1 MSDSS
6 TNRDSR
12 SAGDTRTGGGGSTAG
27 DSRIAAVGRLAWF
40 PAGRR
45 SKWVILVFWL
55 IVAAAVAGP
64 AGKLMGA
71 QKNDAVSWL
80 PGSAESTKVIQA
92 SGQFQP
98 KDELPATVV
107 YERPGGV
114 TPADLASVKAQMA
127 RFDALKPVVRPS
139 VGPIPSQDRQALQ
152 VQVPIVAGSAGWDA
166 LSAAVTQMR
175 SIAKASPAGLS
186 VHFTGAGGVAA
197 DSSAAFSGIDG
208 KLLYSALAVV
218 IFILLITYRS
228 PILWLLPVISAGLA
242 LTVAQAVVYALATN
256 GLTVNAQSA
265 GILTVLVFGAGTD
278 YALLLVARYREEL
291 RRHEDRHEAMAF
303 ALHRVGPAIFASG
316 ATVIAGMLCLLVA
329 SMNSTQGLGPVAA
342 VGIAV
347 GLMVMLTLLPALLV
361 IFGRWFFWPVHP
373 TFGSA
378 DHTATGVWSRVG
390 TRIARAPRAIWI
402 ATSAALLVAA
412 LGVLQ
417 LNAVGLQNKDSL
429 LGNPDSVV
437 GEQVLAA
444 HFPAGSGQPVIVIAN
459 ADRAKEVGAAMAG
472 VSGISSVAPPVVK
485 GDRALLA
492 GTLAVAPDSQASIDT
507 VALVRDAVHQVPGAQ
522 AIAGGDSATRG
533 DTLAASSRDNKVI
546 IPLILFVVF
555 LILMLLLRAVVA
567 PVILI
572 GTVVLSFGAASGL
585 SAVVFRHV
593 FHFAGA
599 DSSLPLFVF
608 VFLVALGIDYNI
620 FLMTRVREEAKEFGT
635 RRGALIGLA
644 ATGGVITSAG
654 LVLAGTFS
662 VLATLPVVAF
672 AEIGFA
678 VALGVLLDTLLVRSV
693 LVTALNLDVGRHM
706 WWPSSLANKRDP
718 EGEPHRATQA
728 HEGATSGALRR
739 TRTE

>member
-1 MSDSS
+1 MSNSRTTNDTRSASDSPIS
-6 TNRDSR
+6 D
-12 SAGDTRTGGGGSTAG
+12 
-27 DSRIAAVGRLAWF
+27 VGRLAWF

-45 SKWVILVFWL
+45 SKWAILIFWL

-71 QKNDAVSWL
+71 EKNDAVSWL
-80 PGSAESTKVIQA
+80 PGGAESTKVIQA
-92 SGQFQP
+92 STQFQP
-98 KDELPATVV
+98 RDEIPTTVV
-107 YERPGGV
+107 YERAGGV
-114 TPADLASVKAQMA
+114 TAQDLTSVTAQIA
-127 RFDALKPVVRPS
+127 KFNALAPVERPT
-139 VGPIPSQDRQALQ
+139 VGPIPSRDKNAIR
-152 VQVPIVAGSAGWDA
+152 VEVPINAGSAGWDK
-166 LSAAVTQMR
+166 LSAAVTDMR
-175 SIAKASPAGLS
+175 SIAKASPAGLA
-186 VHFTGAGGVAA
+186 VHFTGPGGVAA
-197 DSSAAFSGIDG
+197 DSSKAFSGIDG

-228 PILWLLPVISAGLA
+228 PILWVLPVVSAGLA

-316 ATVIAGMLCLLVA
+316 STVIAGMLCLLVA

-342 VGIAV
+342 VGIAI

-373 TFGSA
+373 TFGSV
-378 DHTATGVWSRVG
+378 DHTTTGVWAKVG
-390 TRIARAPRAIWI
+390 ARIVRAPRAIWI
-402 ATSAALLVAA
+402 ATTAALIVAGV
-412 LGVLQ
+412 GVLQ
-417 LNAVGLQNKDSL
+417 LNAVGLQNKDAFF
-429 LGNPDSVV
+429 GTPDSVV
-437 GEQVLAA
+437 GEQVLAD
-444 HFPAGSGQPVIVIAN
+444 HFPAGAGQPVLVIAN
-459 ADRAKEVGAAMAG
+459 SDRAKEVGTAMAG
-472 VSGISSVAPPVVK
+472 ISGISAVAPPVVK
-485 GDRALLA
+485 GDRALIA
-492 GTLAVAPDSQASIDT
+492 GTLSVAPDSQAAIDT
-507 VALVRDAVHQVPGAQ
+507 VGLVRDAVHQVPGAQ

-533 DTLAASSRDNKVI
+533 DILQASSDDNKVI

-567 PVILI
+567 PLILI
-572 GTVVLSFGAASGL
+572 GTVVLSFGAALGL
-585 SAVVFRHV
+585 SALVFRHV
-593 FHFAGA
+593 FNFAGA

-620 FLMTRVREEAKEFGT
+620 FLMTRVHEEAKQFGT

-662 VLATLPVVAF
+662 VLATLPVVSF

-678 VALGVLLDTLLVRSV
+678 VALGVLLDTLIVRSV

-706 WWPSSLANKRDP
+706 WWPSDLANKRDP
-718 EGEPHRATQA
+718 DREPERARHA

-739 TRTE
+739 TQPD

>member
-1 MSDSS
+1 MSDSRTTS
-6 TNRDSR
+6 DSR
-12 SAGDTRTGGGGSTAG
+12 TNS
-27 DSRIAAVGRLAWF
+27 DSRITDVGRLAWF

-45 SKWVILVFWL
+45 SKWAVLIFWL
-55 IVAAAVAGP
+55 IVAALVAGP

-80 PGSAESTKVIQA
+80 PGGAESTKVIQA
-92 SGQFQP
+92 SQQFQP
-98 KDELPATVV
+98 KDELPTTVV
-107 YERPGGV
+107 YQRTGGV
-114 TPADLASVKAQMA
+114 TPQDMASVSAQVA
-127 RFDALKPVVRPS
+127 KFNALKPVDRPS
-139 VGPIPSQDRQALQ
+139 VGPIPSQDKQALQ
-152 VQVPIVAGSAGWDA
+152 VQVPINAGSAGWDR
-166 LSAAVTQMR
+166 LSAAVTDMR

-186 VHFTGAGGVAA
+186 VHFTGPGGFAA

-228 PILWLLPVISAGLA
+228 PVLWLLPVISAGLA

-316 ATVIAGMLCLLVA
+316 STVIAGMLCLLVA

-361 IFGRWFFWPVHP
+361 ICGRWFFWPVHP
-373 TFGSA
+373 TFGSV
-378 DHTATGVWSRVG
+378 DRTATGVWARVG
-390 TRIARAPRAIWI
+390 GRIVRAPRAIWV
-402 ATSAALLVAA
+402 ATSAALLVAG
-412 LGVLQ
+412 LGVFQ
-417 LNAVGLQNKDSL
+417 LNAVGLQNKDAFF
-429 LGNPDSVV
+429 GTPDSVV
-437 GEQVLAA
+437 GEQVLAQ
-444 HFPAGSGQPVIVIAN
+444 HFPAGAGQPVIVIAK
-459 ADRAKEVGAAMAG
+459 ADHASAVREAMAG
-472 VSGISSVAPPVVK
+472 VHGISAIAPPVVK

-492 GTLAVAPDSQASIDT
+492 GTLSVAADSQAAIDT
-507 VALVRDAVHQVPGAQ
+507 VGRVRNAVHQVPGAQ

-533 DTLAASSRDNKVI
+533 DILQAASDDNKVI

-567 PVILI
+567 PLILI
-572 GTVVLSFGAASGL
+572 GTVVLSFGAALGL
-585 SAVVFRHV
+585 SALAFRHV
-593 FHFAGA
+593 FNFAGA

-620 FLMTRVREEAKEFGT
+620 FLMTRVHEEAKQFGT

-654 LVLAGTFS
+654 LVLAGTFA
-662 VLATLPVVAF
+662 VLATLPVVSF

-678 VALGVLLDTLLVRSV
+678 VALGVLLDTLIVRSV

-718 EGEPHRATQA
+718 AGEPERATHA
-728 HEGATSGALRR
+728 HEGAASGAWRR
-739 TRTE
+739 TQPE